1 MKLLSENAEREIIN
15 AVVESVLNALET
27 TKQSTASNERYLQ
40 PKQAAIY
47 ADVSVQTL
55 NKWVLEFGLPQAK
68 IGGVVLYDT
77 KDLDEFIAKYKL

>member
-15 AVVESVLNALET
+15 AVVESVMSALET
-27 TKQSTASNERYLQ
+27 TKQSSLNNERYLQ

-47 ADVSVQTL
+47 ADVSIQTL
-55 NKWVLEFGLPQAK
+55 NKWVLEYGLPQAK

-77 KDLDEFIAKYKL
+77 KDLDEFVAKHKV